1 VEPCYRALT
10 RNAGIS
16 PRCRGAGQHSSAC
29 YSPPK
34 MPGWA
39 EHGKRRF
46 NMAEH
51 IVSRVGTDAPHA
63 GSVALGSRQK
73 GPPVWLDM
81 DQHEL
86 DDAYNQIKYAPN
98 RDQIV
103 ARNRINSANVRSR
116 IGEPTRVNYGP
127 TGDETLDIY
136 KTNTPRAP
144 INIHIHGGAWR
155 TGAAANSA
163 VASEL
168 FVRAGAHSVMVDFIN
183 VEAAGGSLVPWS
195 IRSVGPSRGFTN
207 MRPTSMVIPKRST
220 YRGIR
225 PVRTSAALC

>member
-1 VEPCYRALT
+1 MARYPCATQRNKQGSTRRSRRATECHRDSYALRAQRHCHSRWFSVALNLGDLRVEPCYRALT

-16 PRCRGAGQHSSAC
+16 PRCRGAGQHRSAC

-116 IGEPTRVNYGP
+116 I
-127 TGDETLDIY
+127 
-136 KTNTPRAP
+136 
-144 INIHIHGGAWR
+144 
-155 TGAAANSA
+155 
-163 VASEL
+163 
-168 FVRAGAHSVMVDFIN
+168 
-183 VEAAGGSLVPWS
+183 
-195 IRSVGPSRGFTN
+195 
-207 MRPTSMVIPKRST
+207 
-220 YRGIR
+220 
-225 PVRTSAALC
+225 